1 MNLRAPEQPDKPSAP
16 RRVNTVLFIVIW
28 CLVLAAMFGLAV
40 LGNGWFAARFG
51 NEQTGERIETL
62 PHAAPDTPP
71 QPTIGPDGE
80 VMQPP
85 VWARQ
90 PVPEYPEQAMRRGV
104 ESGVVELRC
113 VALVS
118 GELDPC
124 RVMAEDPAGAGFGEA
139 ALRGVRDARV
149 VPRTIDGRDTPGMIQ
164 FKVRFRL
171 SE

>member
-1 MNLRAPEQPDKPSAP
+1 MDLRAPEQPANPSAP
-16 RRVNTVLFIVIW
+16 RRVNTALFIVIW

-40 LGNGWFAARFG
+40 LANGWFAARFG
-51 NEQTGERIETL
+51 NEQAVERIETL
-62 PHAAPDTPP
+62 PQAAPDAPP
-71 QPTIGPDGE
+71 RPTIGPNGE

-85 VWARQ
+85 VWAR
-90 PVPEYPEQAMRRGV
+90 PPAPEYPALAMRRGV

-113 VALVS
+113 VTLVS
-118 GELDPC
+118 GELGPC

-149 VPRTIDGRDTPGMIQ
+149 VPRSIDGRDTPSMIQ